1 MTYEVRKVTDKR
13 HQIGKK
19 MKTRK
24 KIYKDNNKKNGIDTF
39 WKIIGSDRKH
49 AQQDRK
55 HDLQDRKHEWG
66 KPSSTEK
73 RNKHLPEIKL

>member
-1 MTYEVRKVTDKR
+1 MRIRNKISTQKMKMRQMNKQREKNLPNDVWGKKR

-49 AQQDRK
+49 A
-55 HDLQDRKHEWG
+55 
-66 KPSSTEK
+66 P
-73 RNKHLPEIKL
+73 